1 MLEGL
6 VLFRLEVKTGR
17 SSTIVGLLAVLMPAG
32 CLMAVLGLA
41 RRATRGPRRALVE
54 VLVPV
59 VAQGRLEHLALLG
72 VMAGPAT
79 DPAKRRSRKDGG

>member
-1 MLEGL
+1 MVTFDGGL
-6 VLFRLEVKTGR
+6 YADSYSSGSVAGGATG
-17 SSTIVGLLAVLMPAG
+17 
-32 CLMAVLGLA
+32 
-41 RRATRGPRRALVE
+41 GPRRALVE

-72 VMAGPAT
+72 VMTSPAT